1 MNKNMNVSMYKD
13 NSITIEDYEIIHS
26 IHIGDRE
33 LIIGENMNDSNNKHY
48 MTCYAERDFLHEY
61 YYKTIINED
70 FVEIAKIFAER
81 LIKQVERTKEA
92 EDRIC
97 TDRKVINSEM
107 CNTDVFGE
115 SFIGKILVVKPDAL
129 RPEYRTDV
137 NQLIFCKNGNGAS
150 PQGHG
155 SSIYGDYLATGEKA
169 HFYRTDILGELKPE
183 HYPKWAKN
191 RIEIVKEFY
200 KNEKVFEYGG
210 KLFLGVGVF
219 PPKKE
224 RDFSR
229 TLRTDRNLTFE
240 IKTGEEFKY
249 SHRNFINASRD
260 EKSDV
265 FRCYENGKLYV
276 PGENELFEYT
286 GKYRS
291 LDSISQQKKK
301 ASKEPER

>member
-1 MNKNMNVSMYKD
+1 MEKEKRMVG
-13 NSITIEDYEIIHS
+13 DYEIRNA

-33 LIIGENMNDSNNKHY
+33 LLLGVNMNDSNGKYY
-48 MTCYAERDFLHEY
+48 MTCYAESNFVVEYYEEALASDDFL
-61 YYKTIINED
+61 
-70 FVEIAKIFAER
+70 EIAQIFADR
-81 LIKQVERTKEA
+81 LKEQVEKTK
-92 EDRIC
+92 DSQDKIC
-97 TDRKVINSEM
+97 EDRKVITSEM

-115 SFIGKILVVKPDAL
+115 SFIGKVLVLKPEAL

-150 PQGHG
+150 PHGHG

-183 HYPKWAKN
+183 HYPDWAEK
-191 RIEIVKEFY
+191 RLETVKEFY

-210 KLFLGVGVF
+210 KHFLGVGVF

-229 TLRTDRNLTFE
+229 TLRTDRNLSFE
-240 IKTGEEFKY
+240 SKTGEEFKY
-249 SHRNFINASRD
+249 SYRNFINASRD

-265 FRCYENGKLYV
+265 FKCYENGKLYV